1 MMPKIIKMEDDDM
14 DDIFDE
20 EVEKS
25 MEIKALLP
33 IKQETPFYPEDT
45 ALSINIS
52 HTNENILDIKSEKVY
67 EEIID
72 NFEIKLEEVDELK
85 IEPADNKQIW
95 RNKNIKSQ
103 KKKYYICVI
112 CQKKFSSARRRNN
125 HLRIHFEFPS
135 TRRRNNH
142 LRIHFEKGF
151 SLQEALEMIDAVE
164 TLDVDA
170 IYI

>member
-1 MMPKIIKMEDDDM
+1 MMPKIIKMEDDM

-52 HTNENILDIKSEKVY
+52 HTNENILNIKSEKVY

-72 NFEIKLEEVDELK
+72 NFEIKLEELDELK
-85 IEPADNKQIW
+85 IEPEDIKQIW

-112 CQKKFSSARRRNN
+112 CQKKFPSARRRNN
-125 HLRIHFEFPS
+125 HLRIHFGCQQQLCNVRLLGNVLLYEHHKGMSTAFPVYLKS
-135 TRRRNNH
+135 
-142 LRIHFEKGF
+142 
-151 SLQEALEMIDAVE
+151 
-164 TLDVDA
+164 
-170 IYI
+170 

>member
-72 NFEIKLEEVDELK
+72 NFEIKLEELDELK
-85 IEPADNKQIW
+85 IEPEDIKQIW

-112 CQKKFSSARRRNN
+112 CQKKF
-125 HLRIHFEFPS
+125 PS

-142 LRIHFEKGF
+142 LRIHFGCQQQLCNVRLLGNVLLYEHHKGMSTAF
-151 SLQEALEMIDAVE
+151 PVYLKS
-164 TLDVDA
+164 
-170 IYI
+170 

>member
-72 NFEIKLEEVDELK
+72 NFEIKLEELDELK
-85 IEPADNKQIW
+85 IEPEDIKQIW

-112 CQKKFSSARRRNN
+112 CQKK
-125 HLRIHFEFPS
+125 FPS